1 LQDVKVHG
9 DDLHAGRRPGNVI
22 RGCIP
27 ASSETGMLE
36 QFPPQPDDTV
46 QIAAVPTRRS
56 IALLVSAAVVAIGV
70 LVGVG
75 FLAFGGLGGPGNGGG
90 GPTTG
95 LPAISPDASAPPS
108 TAPSATPPASPTEPP
123 TTTAPPMPVTATPTL
138 TPTTPPAVAVSIA
151 NASMKP
157 PAYQG
162 ANCPGSTTAVATV
175 IASGPLTMTYRWTST
190 ALGSPP
196 GGTVSFTFAAAG
208 SHQFSHPFT
217 NITTPNG
224 QVTASFVMVTPVAR
238 RASMSYTQKCGAKVT
253 KVTSVPE
260 PLRCQVQFRATLYAG
275 VGPMTVRYHWVY
287 NGAPATG
294 TGATGTWQVTKGG
307 GQTTTPASPKAS
319 DTKPVTAVL
328 VIESPVHDQSAQA
341 SASCT

>member
-1 LQDVKVHG
+1 
-9 DDLHAGRRPGNVI
+9 
-22 RGCIP
+22 
-27 ASSETGMLE
+27 MLE

-46 QIAAVPTRRS
+46 EIAAVPARRP

-70 LVGVG
+70 LVGIG

-90 GPTTG
+90 GRPTTG

-108 TAPSATPPASPTEPP
+108 TVPSATPLASPTAAP

-138 TPTTPPAVAVSIA
+138 TPTTLPAVTVSIA

-175 IASGPLTMTYRWTST
+175 AASGPVTITYRWTST
-190 ALGSPP
+190 ALASPP
-196 GGTVSFTFAAAG
+196 GVSVSFTFAAAG

-224 QVTASFVMVTPVAR
+224 QVTAAFVVVTPVAR
-238 RASMSYTQKCGAKVT
+238 RASMTYTQKCGAKVT

-260 PLRCQVQFRATLYAG
+260 PLRCQVQFRATLHAG

-287 NGAPATG
+287 NGVPATG
-294 TGATGTWQVTKGG
+294 PGATGTWLVTKGG
-307 GQTTTPASPKAS
+307 GQATTPASPKVS
-319 DTKPVTAVL
+319 DTKTVTAIL
-328 VIESPVHDQSAQA
+328 VIESPVHSQSAGA
-341 SASCT
+341 SAICT